1 MDVSKVRA
9 LLKAAEEDRDHTK
22 QKYSIEVEQRKEL
35 EGESTK
41 LLRHVWKTV
50 KVVFSDTN
58 LTCENRDIFFLM
70 AQSLPG
76 WQRWH
81 ADKAVFSASFF
92 LSPWNWQIVYF
103 CIPEKSLTMAKRSRN
118 PRASNTWPVEN

>member
-41 LLRHVWKTV
+41 LLRHV
-50 KVVFSDTN
+50 
-58 LTCENRDIFFLM
+58 
-70 AQSLPG
+70 
-76 WQRWH
+76 
-81 ADKAVFSASFF
+81 
-92 LSPWNWQIVYF
+92 
-103 CIPEKSLTMAKRSRN
+103 
-118 PRASNTWPVEN
+118 